1 MEAFTSFLS
10 SLFPCSLLFSSC
22 SALCSLL
29 SALCSLLSALLFF
42 PYLLPLTSYPP
53 PIYTTKIQPRFII
66 AKCVPCIST
75 SEMKIIWPNVL
86 LNRYFGY
93 LCPCQPLEMHAS
105 AWPIPGFRRVRKRG
119 SRPCFILRTFGVARI
134 VTRSGTDR
142 GVSSPRC
149 LRRVGETA

>member
-1 MEAFTSFLS
+1 MRIIGWRRSPLFFSPL
-10 SLFPCSLLFSSC
+10 SLF
-22 SALCSLL
+22 SALFFL
-29 SALCSLLSALLFF
+29 LCSLLSALLFF
-42 PYLLPLTSYPP
+42 PYLLSLTP

-66 AKCVPCIST
+66 AKCVPRISA